1 VVKERESEP
10 RPKEKKHLPPLAPTP
25 MFLLSKGMGFL
36 YVASGPM
43 VRSSYK
49 AGEFFLKTVIEE
61 RRAGERA
68 DGGGEAAA
76 VAAAAAAHRQSR
88 DSEVDGVVVTSSSAL

>member
-1 VVKERESEP
+1 
-10 RPKEKKHLPPLAPTP
+10 
-25 MFLLSKGMGFL
+25 M

-61 RRAGERA
+61 RRSGKVKI
-68 DGGGEAAA
+68 AAEEPEPA
-76 VAAAAAAHRQSR
+76 THRQSIVSE
-88 DSEVDGVVVTSSSAL
+88 SEVDGVVVTASRAAA

>member
-1 VVKERESEP
+1 
-10 RPKEKKHLPPLAPTP
+10 
-25 MFLLSKGMGFL
+25 M

-61 RRAGERA
+61 RRSGEVK
-68 DGGGEAAA
+68 
-76 VAAAAAAHRQSR
+76 VAAEEEPEPAAHRESR
-88 DSEVDGVVVTSSSAL
+88 ESESEVDGVVVTASSAAA